1 MKTFGIL
8 VKNVI
13 YHMITKETYIDIFN
27 LIMKAF
33 GIQVMNVTNVLSI
46 GVKNNNMK
54 LHCKPYSMGWKNK
67 DMNFINSLLPMLSI
81 ISSMISTILS
91 VNITYIIDLCSG

>member
-13 YHMITKETYIDIFN
+13 YHLITKETYIDIFN

-46 GVKNNNMK
+46 GVKK
-54 LHCKPYSMGWKNK
+54 QHEIALQA
-67 DMNFINSLLPMLSI
+67 
-81 ISSMISTILS
+81 IL
-91 VNITYIIDLCSG
+91 NGMEK

>member
-13 YHMITKETYIDIFN
+13 YHLITKETYNDIFN
-27 LIMKAF
+27 LIMNAF

-46 GVKNNNMK
+46 GVKK
-54 LHCKPYSMGWKNK
+54 
-67 DMNFINSLLPMLSI
+67 
-81 ISSMISTILS
+81 
-91 VNITYIIDLCSG
+91 

>member
-13 YHMITKETYIDIFN
+13 YHLITKETYIDIFN

-46 GVKNNNMK
+46 GVKK
-54 LHCKPYSMGWKNK
+54 
-67 DMNFINSLLPMLSI
+67 
-81 ISSMISTILS
+81 T
-91 VNITYIIDLCSG
+91 T